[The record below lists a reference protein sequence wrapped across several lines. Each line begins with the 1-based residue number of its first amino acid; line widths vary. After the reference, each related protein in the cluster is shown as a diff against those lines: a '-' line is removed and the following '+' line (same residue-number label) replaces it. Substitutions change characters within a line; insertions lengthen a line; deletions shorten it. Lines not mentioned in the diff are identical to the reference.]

1 MKTPNS
7 PIEFQNNMHL
17 RIYFRSNMSTNTE
30 QVQPVVETPAA
41 STVSNE
47 TENVVSEP
55 TTKEDS
61 TVVQP
66 QPVVEEPKSSASSWF
81 TNLSMPTNLTSQLN
95 NLSSSFMQ
103 VTSKVSA
110 AANTLV
116 QKTLPQRPS
125 TPTENEQA
133 EGETKPEEKQEEP
146 PTTVQNDSG
155 EPAGINADL
164 SSTYARDQLTSIDY
178 CSI

>member
-1 MKTPNS
+1 
-7 PIEFQNNMHL
+7 
-17 RIYFRSNMSTNTE
+17 MSTNTE
-30 QVQPVVETPAA
+30 QIQPVVETPTAFA
-41 STVSNE
+41 VSNE
-47 TENVVSEP
+47 TENVATAP
-55 TTKEDS
+55 TTTKEDS

-66 QPVVEEPKSSASSWF
+66 KPVAEEQKSSASSWF
-81 TNLSMPTNLTSQLN
+81 PNLSIPTNLTSQLN

-125 TPTENEQA
+125 TPTEEEQI
-133 EGETKPEEKQEEP
+133 EGETKPEVKQEEP
-146 PTTVQNDSG
+146 PNTDQNDSG
-155 EPAGINADL
+155 EPAGINADF
-164 SSTYARDQLTSIDY
+164 SSKDTRDQLIWIVY

>member
-1 MKTPNS
+1 MKTPNN

-17 RIYFRSNMSTNTE
+17 RIYFRSTMSTNTE

-47 TENVVSEP
+47 TENVASEP

-66 QPVVEEPKSSASSWF
+66 KPVVEEPKSSASSWF
-81 TNLSMPTNLTSQLN
+81 TNLSIPTNLTSQLN

-116 QKTLPQRPS
+116 QKSLPQRPS

-133 EGETKPEEKQEEP
+133 EGETKSEEEP

-155 EPAGINADL
+155 ELAGINADL